1 MPWSRRQRRAAD
13 LVSRRRYAAF
23 QIHGI
28 SKGTLGK
35 LGARGFA
42 DVFDDAAAW
51 LVSVRGDGDLVLVAH
66 NGDDFDFPVLDAL
79 AEDAGREPLNCARL
93 DTIKLARQ

>member
-1 MPWSRRQRRAAD
+1 M
-13 LVSRRRYAAF
+13 YAAF

-28 SKGTLGK
+28 SRGMLDK
-35 LGARGFA
+35 LEARCLA
-42 DVFDDAAAW
+42 DVYDDAAAW

-66 NGDDFDFPVLDAL
+66 NGDAFDFPVLDAL
-79 AEDAGREPLNCARL
+79 AEDAGREPFPYARL

>member
-51 LVSVRGDGDLVLVAH
+51 LVKVRGDGDLVLVAH
-66 NGDDFDFPVLDAL
+66 NGDAFDFPVLDAL
-79 AEDAGREPLNCARL
+79 AKDVGREAFPYAHL

>member
-1 MPWSRRQRRAAD
+1 MLA
-13 LVSRRRYAAF
+13 
-23 QIHGI
+23 
-28 SKGTLGK
+28 K

-42 DVFDDAAAW
+42 DVSDDAAAW

-79 AEDAGREPLNCARL
+79 AEDAGLEPLNCARL
-93 DTIKLARQ
+93 DTIKIARQ